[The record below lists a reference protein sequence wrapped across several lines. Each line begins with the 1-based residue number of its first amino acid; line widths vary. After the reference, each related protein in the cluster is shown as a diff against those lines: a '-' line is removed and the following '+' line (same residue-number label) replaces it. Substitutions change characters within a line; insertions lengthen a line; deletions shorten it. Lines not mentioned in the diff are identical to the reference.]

1 MRSACSS
8 CRVHILAMPNY
19 FYQDLEKMEVSLSER
34 DDVVGH
40 DIAHCNSVFTES
52 NYCVL
57 IVLFMGSSNKMKHKQ
72 WQGKTG

>member
-1 MRSACSS
+1 MS
-8 CRVHILAMPNY
+8 NY
-19 FYQDLEKMEVSLSER
+19 FYQDLEKMKDLLSEL

-40 DIAHCNSVFTES
+40 DIVHCNSVFIEFDYS
-52 NYCVL
+52 VL